1 MRDGY
6 TYSLEYRIKPSAEA
20 HERYAA
26 NINAGINGYGE
37 RPAVGEPGTGES
49 SAGKEGFLSNAKATL
64 DYTPRVNGKPASDPQ
79 TSEFPHP
86 VIQVDGSK
94 LTRMTIRKH
103 WEGVTEP
110 PQSILVNVECSTG
123 GSQPCASYTDLELT
137 ADSDGGDWQ
146 RDVVIPVS
154 GVDRSYTVTEHSS
167 GDYYTR
173 YDDKRVWNLK
183 AGESAPAGGYVTVIT
198 NYPRTGLV
206 DLHSIRIGK
215 TVKGVSLGVQGKFD
229 FTLLAPEH
237 QGITKDGMP
246 FTSMSSSIAGP
257 FENGRQ
263 KTGAFSGRA
272 SVPLPGPEEQE
283 RRYSFVVSEE
293 APTSG
298 QWEWDRDHVDVT
310 VTVTNASGGVPAFN
324 GDNTVRAAVTYTY
337 QAGDADGTASN
348 SGLAAFT
355 NTVKPV
361 SKLPLTGENGA
372 TPLLWAGIGGGLG
385 ALALLLAGGA
395 ALLQRRR
402 PI

>member
-1 MRDGY
+1 M
-6 TYSLEYRIKPSAEA
+6 
-20 HERYAA
+20 
-26 NINAGINGYGE
+26 
-37 RPAVGEPGTGES
+37 
-49 SAGKEGFLSNAKATL
+49 
-64 DYTPRVNGKPASDPQ
+64 
-79 TSEFPHP
+79 
-86 VIQVDGSK
+86 
-94 LTRMTIRKH
+94 
-103 WEGVTEP
+103 
-110 PQSILVNVECSTG
+110 
-123 GSQPCASYTDLELT
+123 
-137 ADSDGGDWQ
+137 
-146 RDVVIPVS
+146 
-154 GVDRSYTVTEHSS
+154 
-167 GDYYTR
+167 
-173 YDDKRVWNLK
+173 WNLK

-263 KTGAFSGRA
+263 KTGAFSGRV